1 VIEVIYSYLGGRILA
16 VPPAAPRHPCP
27 LAATLAAVEPSG
39 QRARLVFAG
48 SALAVLAAVVVAIVV
63 AGSGSGEDTS
73 VAPPPLSCLE
83 GWNGDAEARSLGVHQ
98 STAHGYA
105 RLHVLRLSED
115 GTPADDPSEGLCAV
129 VFARTQLD
137 PERGAAAQILV
148 GERWVPLSERPGV
161 EPERLAELQ
170 SEAMELA
177 NAQLRPDGTIVER

>member
-1 VIEVIYSYLGGRILA
+1 VDA
-16 VPPAAPRHPCP
+16 
-27 LAATLAAVEPSG
+27 SG

-48 SALAVLAAVVVAIVV
+48 GAAAVLAAVVIAIVV
-63 AGSGSGEDTS
+63 AGSGSGTDRS
-73 VAPPPLSCLE
+73 GPPPPLSCLE
-83 GWNGDAEARSLGVHQ
+83 SWNGDVEARSRGVHQ
-98 STAHGYA
+98 SSAHGYT

-115 GTPADDPSEGLCAV
+115 GTLPEDPSESLCVV

-148 GERWVPLSERPGV
+148 GERWVPLSERRGV

-170 SEAMELA
+170 SEALELA